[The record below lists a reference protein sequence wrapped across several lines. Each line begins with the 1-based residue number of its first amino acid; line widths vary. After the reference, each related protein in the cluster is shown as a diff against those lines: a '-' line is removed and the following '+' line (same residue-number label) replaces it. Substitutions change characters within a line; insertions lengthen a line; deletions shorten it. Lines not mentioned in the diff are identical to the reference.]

1 MYVERIPNRNSPP
14 AILLRESYRD
24 GDKIRKRTLANL
36 SDWPAPKIEAL
47 RRVLRGDAVAPVGRE
62 ALSMQRS
69 LPHGHVA
76 AALGTL
82 RKLGLDR
89 LLSQGGRQPKQEV
102 ALCVAM
108 IVGRLL
114 HPGSTPAPAARARLV
129 EAGSKLATARLL
141 DGETATCSLGQ
152 ALGLGAV
159 DEQQLYGA
167 LDWLVE
173 QQERIEKAL
182 ARRHLKNG
190 TLGFYDVSS
199 TYFEGR
205 TCELAQ
211 FGHNRDGKHGK
222 LQIVFGL
229 LCSQDGCPVAIE
241 VFEGN
246 VGDPSTLQAQI
257 AKLRE
262 RFELDRVVLVGDR
275 GMITEARIRQDVR
288 PADLD
293 FITALRAPAIRKLVG
308 AGELQ
313 LSLFDDRDLAEIT
326 SLDYPGERL
335 VVCRNPLLAQERAR
349 KRRELLAATE
359 EKLRKIQARVRR
371 AKRSLRGRD
380 AIGITVG
387 KIIDHYKM
395 AKHFDITITDDDLII
410 ERRSQPIDDEAL
422 LDGFYVVRTSV
433 TADLLDSSSV
443 VRAYKGLSNVERAF
457 RSLKTIDLEIR
468 PIHHRRARR
477 VRAHLLL
484 CMLAYY
490 LEWHMRQAL
499 KPILFDD
506 HDKQAA
512 DAARGSIVAKAVRSE
527 AAQRKLNARR
537 TDDDLPVHSFQSL
550 IADLATFTRNTMA
563 MGDSS
568 ATFLLY
574 PKLTPTQERAFRLL
588 DVPANL

>member
-1 MYVERIPNRNSPP
+1 MHVDRIPNRTSPP
-14 AILLRESYRD
+14 AYLLRETYRE
-24 GDKIRKRTLANL
+24 GSKVRKRTLANITH
-36 SDWPAPKIEAL
+36 WTPAKIEAL
-47 RRVLRGDAVAPVGRE
+47 RRLLRDELLGGDQAAGLR
-62 ALSMQRS
+62 LLRS

-76 AALGTL
+76 AALGML
-82 RKLGLDR
+82 RKVGLDGV
-89 LLSQGGRQPKQEV
+89 LSQGGRQPAREV
-102 ALCVAM
+102 ALCIAM
-108 IVGRLL
+108 MV
-114 HPGSTPAPAARARLV
+114 ARLIDPS
-129 EAGSKLATARLL
+129 SKLATARLL
-141 DGETATCSLGQ
+141 DDETANCSLG
-152 ALGLGAV
+152 AVLELGAV
-159 DEQQLYGA
+159 DERTLYDA
-167 LDWLVE
+167 LDWLIE

-190 TLGFYDVSS
+190 TLVLYDVTS

-211 FGHNRDGKHGK
+211 CGHNRDGKHGK

-246 VGDPSTLQAQI
+246 VGDPSTLQTQI
-257 AKLRE
+257 AKLKQ

-275 GMITEARIRQDVR
+275 GMITEARIRETVK
-288 PADLD
+288 PAGLD

-335 VVCRNPLLAQERAR
+335 VVCRNPLLAEERAR

-380 AIGITVG
+380 AIGIAVG

-395 AKHFDITITDDDLII
+395 AKHFDITVTDDDLII

-422 LDGFYVVRTSV
+422 LDGFYVVRTNV
-433 TADLLDSSSV
+433 KAELLDSSSV
-443 VRAYKGLSNVERAF
+443 VGAYKGLSNVERAF
-457 RSLKTIDLEIR
+457 RSLKTVDIEIR
-468 PIHHRRARR
+468 PIHHRRGRR
-477 VRAHLLL
+477 VRAHVLL

-527 AAQRKLNARR
+527 AAKRKINARR

>member
-36 SDWPAPKIEAL
+36 SDWPGAKIEAL

-76 AALGTL
+76 AVLGTL

-89 LLSQGGRQPKQEV
+89 LLLQGGRQPKQEV

-108 IVGRLL
+108 IV
-114 HPGSTPAPAARARLV
+114 ARLI
-129 EAGSKLATARLL
+129 EPASKLATARRL

-152 ALGLGAV
+152 VLGLGAV

-182 ARRHLKNG
+182 VRRHLKNG
-190 TLGFYDVSS
+190 TLVLYDVSS

-246 VGDPSTLQAQI
+246 VGDPSTLQTQI
-257 AKLRE
+257 TKLKE
-262 RFELDRVVLVGDR
+262 RFDLDRVVLVGDR
-275 GMITEARIRQDVR
+275 GMITEARIRETVK
-288 PADLD
+288 PAGLD

-335 VVCRNPLLAQERAR
+335 VVCRNPLLAEERAR

-380 AIGITVG
+380 AIGIAVG

-395 AKHFDITITDDDLII
+395 AKHFDITVTDDDLVI

-422 LDGFYVVRTSV
+422 LDGFYVVRTNV
-433 TADLLDSSSV
+433 KAELLDSSP
-443 VRAYKGLSNVERAF
+443 
-457 RSLKTIDLEIR
+457 RSLAPTKACRMSSVRSAVSKPSISRSGRSITVAVAACAPTCCCACSPTISNGTC
-468 PIHHRRARR
+468 ARR
-477 VRAHLLL
+477 SSRSCSTITTSPRPTPPVAPSSP
-484 CMLAYY
+484 
-490 LEWHMRQAL
+490 RQSAP
-499 KPILFDD
+499 KP
-506 HDKQAA
+506 Q
-512 DAARGSIVAKAVRSE
+512 SVRSMPG
-527 AAQRKLNARR
+527 APMTICRCTASN
-537 TDDDLPVHSFQSL
+537 P
-550 IADLATFTRNTMA
+550 
-563 MGDSS
+563 
-568 ATFLLY
+568 
-574 PKLTPTQERAFRLL
+574 
-588 DVPANL
+588 

>member
-1 MYVERIPNRNSPP
+1 MYVESIPNRNSPP

-36 SDWPAPKIEAL
+36 SDWKPAKVEAL
-47 RRVLRGDAVAPVGRE
+47 RCVLRGDAVAPVGRE

-89 LLSQGGRQPKQEV
+89 LLSQGGRQPKLQV
-102 ALCVAM
+102 ALCIAM
-108 IVGRLL
+108 IVARLL
-114 HPGSTPAPAARARLV
+114 EP
-129 EAGSKLATARLL
+129 GSKLATARVL

-152 ALGLGAV
+152 VLGLGAV

-167 LDWLVE
+167 LDWLLE
-173 QQERIEKAL
+173 QQERIEKAF
-182 ARRHLKNG
+182 AKRHLHNG
-190 TLGFYDVSS
+190 TLVLYDVSS

-205 TCELAQ
+205 TCELARL
-211 FGHNRDGKHGK
+211 GHNRDGKKGK

-246 VGDPSTLQAQI
+246 VGDPSTLPTQV
-257 AKLRE
+257 AKLKE
-262 RFELDRVVLVGDR
+262 RFNLDRVVLVGDR
-275 GMITEARIRQDVR
+275 GMITEARIRETVK

-293 FITALRAPAIRKLVG
+293 FITALRAPAIRNLVD

-335 VVCRNPLLAQERAR
+335 VVCRNPWLAEERAR

-359 EKLRKIQARVRR
+359 EKLLKIQARVRR

-380 AIGITVG
+380 AIGIAVG
-387 KIIDHYKM
+387 KVINRYKM
-395 AKHFDITITDDDLII
+395 AKHFEITITDSDLVI
-410 ERRSQPIDDEAL
+410 ERRSQPIDDEAS
-422 LDGFYVVRTSV
+422 LDGIYVVRTNV
-433 TADLLDSSSV
+433 TAQALASSSV
-443 VRAYKGLSNVERAF
+443 VRAYKGLSNAEQAF
-457 RSLKTIDLEIR
+457 RSLKTVDIEIR
-468 PIHHRRARR
+468 PIHHRRNHR
-477 VRAHLLL
+477 VRAHVLL

-512 DAARGSIVAKAVRSE
+512 EAARSSVVAKAERSE
-527 AAQRKLNARR
+527 AAKRKISTKR

-550 IADLATFTRNTMA
+550 LADLATFTRNTMM

-568 ATFLLY
+568 ATFVLY
-574 PKLTPTQERAFRLL
+574 PKLTPVQERAFQLL
-588 DVPANL
+588 DVPTAL

>member
-36 SDWPAPKIEAL
+36 SDWPGAKIEAL

-108 IVGRLL
+108 IV
-114 HPGSTPAPAARARLV
+114 ARLI
-129 EAGSKLATARLL
+129 EPASKQ
-141 DGETATCSLGQ
+141 ETASCSLGQ
-152 ALGLGAV
+152 VLGLGAV

-167 LDWLVE
+167 LDWLIE

-190 TLGFYDVSS
+190 TLVLYDVSS

-246 VGDPSTLQAQI
+246 VGDPSMLRTQI
-257 AKLRE
+257 TKLKQ
-262 RFELDRVVLVGDR
+262 RFDLDRVVLVGDR
-275 GMITEARIRQDVR
+275 GMITEARIRETVK
-288 PADLD
+288 PAGLD

-335 VVCRNPLLAQERAR
+335 VVCRNPLLAEERAR

-371 AKRSLRGRD
+371 AKRSLRGCD
-380 AIGITVG
+380 AIGIAVG

-395 AKHFDITITDDDLII
+395 AKHFDITITDDDLTI

-422 LDGFYVVRTSV
+422 LDGIYVVRTNV
-433 TADLLDSSSV
+433 KANLLDSSSV
-443 VRAYKGLSNVERAF
+443 VRAYKGLSNAERAF
-457 RSLKTIDLEIR
+457 RSIKTVDLEIR
-468 PIHHRRARR
+468 PIHHRRVRR
-477 VRAHLLL
+477 VRAHVLL

-512 DAARGSIVAKAVRSE
+512 EAARASIVAKAVRSE
-527 AAQRKLNARR
+527 AAKRKVKTRR

-574 PKLTPTQERAFRLL
+574 PKLTPVQERAFQLL
-588 DVPANL
+588 DVPINL